1 MADMD
6 VYTDGRFGRS
16 NVPASQVFVL
26 RRAEEKH
33 PNKIALKISGS
44 ARPNVDSKARVTKNS

>member
-26 RRAEEKH
+26 RRAEEKY
-33 PNKIALKISGS
+33 PNKIAVKISG
-44 ARPNVDSKARVTKNS
+44 